1 MAGPRKKLRKAGN
14 GLPPP
19 PPPPEVDDDDL
30 MNDLMAQLDSRDGT
44 VRAES
49 AAVLQDMTLEKDIV
63 KEEKSQ
69 GKRSKDRFKERQVG
83 PFFSSTAPAHNA
95 RKARKAATL
104 SNAFSP
110 DDPEASR
117 QLELEARQEEESIKR
132 VCTEL
137 KVQIHEAS
145 VTLFHDE
152 LD

>member
-30 MNDLMAQLDSRDGT
+30 MNDLMTQLDSRDGT